1 MIRSTSTGR
10 KAAVGRLAV
19 ASAIAVTA
27 TVAGVSAAGAA
38 GSTHTMR
45 FVGKQ
50 IQDVQVH
57 DTDVATDTNTH
68 KGKTLGYDVTSCV
81 INLETHVGNCT
92 VAVARAEGILYA
104 RATVN
109 LDTGKGTGK
118 VTGGSGAFRGASGT
132 ADIEPGSSPDSN
144 TITITYQV

>member
-1 MIRSTSTGR
+1 
-10 KAAVGRLAV
+10 
-19 ASAIAVTA
+19 
-27 TVAGVSAAGAA
+27 
-38 GSTHTMR
+38 
-45 FVGKQ
+45 
-50 IQDVQVH
+50 
-57 DTDVATDTNTH
+57 
-68 KGKTLGYDVTSCV
+68 
-81 INLETHVGNCT
+81 
-92 VAVARAEGILYA
+92 VARAEGILYA